1 MPKNKTVDTVLA
13 EAEQI
18 ARVWAANPTFSL
30 GELTLAQLQEMIA
43 DLRAKR
49 EQTQQ
54 LRNQLTALINDTNT
68 RRDAVSNIVT
78 RARSGFRAVYGP
90 NSTQYEQSGGTRSSE
105 RKRPTRK
112 RKPDGSGDSGSK

>member
-1 MPKNKTVDTVLA
+1 MPKNKTIDTVLA

-49 EQTQQ
+49 DQTQQ
-54 LRNQLTALINDTNT
+54 LRNQLTALINDTNA
-68 RRDAVSNIVT
+68 RRDAISNIVT
-78 RARSGFRAVYGP
+78 RARSGVRAFYGP
-90 NSTQYEQSGGTRSSE
+90 NSTEYEQVGGTRTAD

-112 RKPDGSGDSGSK
+112 RKLDGDGSK